1 MHIKKPENWSMQSI
15 VIVALESEFPPIQ
28 RNDFRVIYSGV
39 GKINAAR
46 TTTEAILRFQPNRI
60 INVGSVGVLDVKRL
74 GTVMQVNQVIER
86 DMNAMPLSPRGQVP
100 FDKSPHRFF
109 SVTPG
114 LTCATGDSFVTKR
127 DHWLISNNVDMVDM
141 ELFAIA
147 KISSHY
153 RIPWISLKFGTDLA
167 DGNASENW
175 SGNLIN
181 AQSALFEALSQL
193 S

>member
-1 MHIKKPENWSMQSI
+1 MHIEKPEIWLMQSI

-60 INVGSVGVLDVKRL
+60 VNVGSVGVLDVKRL

-86 DMNAMPLSPRGQVP
+86 DMNAEPLSPRGQVP
-100 FDKSPHRFF
+100 YDKSPLRFF

-114 LTCATGDSFVTKR
+114 LICATGDSFVTKR

-153 RIPWISLKFGTDLA
+153 RIPWISLKFGPTLRTEMLQRI
-167 DGNASENW
+167 GQET
-175 SGNLIN
+175 
-181 AQSALFEALSQL
+181 
-193 S
+193 

>member
-1 MHIKKPENWSMQSI
+1 MHIKKPENWLMQSI
-15 VIVALESEFPPIQ
+15 VIVALESEFPPVQ
-28 RNDFRVIYSGV
+28 RLDFRVIYSGV

-46 TTTEAILRFQPNRI
+46 TTTEAILQFQPNRI
-60 INVGSVGVLDVKRL
+60 INVGSVGVLDAKRL

-86 DMNAMPLSPRGQVP
+86 DMNAVPLSPRGQVP
-100 FDKSPHRFF
+100 FDKASHRFF

-114 LTCATGDSFVTKR
+114 LTCATGDSFVTKK

-153 RIPWISLKFGTDLA
+153 GIPWISLKFGTDLA

-175 SGNLIN
+175 SGNLNN
-181 AQSALFEALSQL
+181 AQSALFEALSQF

>member
-1 MHIKKPENWSMQSI
+1 MHIKKPENWLMQSI

-86 DMNAMPLSPRGQVP
+86 DMNAVPLSPRGQVP
-100 FDKSPHRFF
+100 FDKSPHQFF